1 MNITKERTEEIRT
14 ALQMDAAAW
23 TAGDVFTKIFAVM
36 TDMPELKEAR
46 QVLDYA
52 IGTRQDHPCSIWV
65 SGGLKTVISAGASE
79 GIYIDLALEDEAG
92 RELDFGTMKT
102 LREDLTGYA
111 CMGTLAGAFTGLY
124 ELWRIANWKQICASD
139 DAARKA
145 AGPRELTI
153 AVKRPGG
160 DWEPRTVRDELP
172 VYQQIVDG
180 YIEHICSTP
189 GGILIFG
196 NEEGKLRGLPLN
208 IFVNGD
214 PIVGTL
220 FAVRSDDEGAFE
232 SVNDE
237 DLKVLKL
244 GDSFYL

>member
-1 MNITKERTEEIRT
+1 MTEISKERTEEIRA

-102 LREDLTGYA
+102 LREDLTGYIV
-111 CMGTLAGAFTGLY
+111 MGTLAGAFTGLY
-124 ELWRIANWKQICASD
+124 ELWREANWKLITAID
-139 DAARKA
+139 EPAVPKRVM
-145 AGPRELTI
+145 I
-153 AVKRPGG
+153 AVKEPGEA
-160 DWEPRTVRDELP
+160 WETREVEDSLP
-172 VYQQIVDG
+172 VYQQIVGG

-196 NEEGKLRGLPLN
+196 NEEGKLQGLPLN
-208 IFVNGD
+208 MFVNGD
-214 PIVGTL
+214 PVVGTL

-232 SVNDE
+232 SITDE
-237 DLKVLKL
+237 DLTILNL
-244 GDSFYL
+244 GKTSIYV